1 MGRSGAG
8 LEAKGGAKGGA
19 TNSRMRGTC
28 SPNAVQGPALRA
40 GAPGFGAGQSGVPG
54 LDRRWAEGG
63 AEVKQGNGE
72 GLRARLTARPEP
84 GSAAFAPAS
93 SPASLACGAAVEG
106 MSAAMEP
113 GEAGE
118 GLQRGLGALVWGGEV
133 LAHLFVFLADQL
145 FRVGQWQHRQRDLGS
160 ALAGEFTRG
169 WGKGTGI
176 KGGT

>member
-1 MGRSGAG
+1 
-8 LEAKGGAKGGA
+8 
-19 TNSRMRGTC
+19 MRGAW

-54 LDRRWAEGG
+54 LDRRCAEGG

-72 GLRARLTARPEP
+72 GLRARPTARPEP

-93 SPASLACGAAVEG
+93 SPASLACGAAVRG
-106 MSAAMEP
+106 MIAAMEP

-118 GLQRGLGALVWGGEV
+118 GLQRGLGALVWGGEA

-145 FRVGQWQHRQRDLGS
+145 FRVAQWQHWQRDLGS

-176 KGGT
+176 KSGT